1 MHLFW
6 LVLFVPA
13 VILGQWIWPVLKQR
27 SIWIVLVLIAGLS
40 IAGWLAMGLPILESD
55 QWTVSEIAKM
65 FAFRLAAYTDFP
77 LIQML
82 IASAVG
88 WLRSKPAPSKAS
100 TPAEAESQ
108 LAAW

>member
-13 VILGQWIWPVLKQR
+13 VILGQWVWPVLKQR
-27 SIWIVLVLIAGLS
+27 SIWSVLILVAAALVV
-40 IAGWLAMGLPILESD
+40 GWLTLGLAILKSD
-55 QWTVSEIAKM
+55 QWTLSEIAKM

-88 WLRSKPAPSKAS
+88 WLRSKPTPSKAS
-100 TPAEAESQ
+100 TPVEAESQ